1 MLNIVNKSDFILFAN
16 FKINPNS
23 TFNPLSVSSA
33 PNEGELFLDVKMNQ
47 IHTIVVYT

>member
-1 MLNIVNKSDFILFAN
+1 MLNIVNESDFILYAN

-33 PNEGELFLDVKMNQ
+33 PNEGELFLSTARKKIENKS
-47 IHTIVVYT
+47 H